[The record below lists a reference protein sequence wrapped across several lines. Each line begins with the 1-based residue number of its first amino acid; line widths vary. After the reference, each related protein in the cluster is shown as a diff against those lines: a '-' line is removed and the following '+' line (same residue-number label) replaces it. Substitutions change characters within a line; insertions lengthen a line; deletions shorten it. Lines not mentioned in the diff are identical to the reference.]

1 MKQWAQFWALAM
13 IWGSSFLL
21 IKVAVDEVGAFPL
34 VTVRLG
40 VAAIIFLVYMMATG
54 RKFPSARKDQL
65 ALLFVGIFNT
75 AVPFFLISWG
85 ETQIDSGL
93 ATVLNSTV
101 PLSTLIIA
109 HFALAD
115 EKLNRAKITGL
126 AVGFLGVFVLTSR
139 SIGESSGSLLG
150 QGAVL
155 LGSAS
160 YAVAVNVLRLRLR
173 HMDQYAVAGWS
184 VVIGAVAI
192 VAMTLLTVH
201 PLPDPADISAVAILA
216 MLTLGVVNT
225 VVAYFL
231 FYRLIREWGVRA
243 SLVTY
248 AMPPIGVTLGFVVLG
263 EDIDWR
269 LIVGA
274 GLILCGIVVAK
285 TQKPLTLLLPVRTR
299 LAGLLGLGRS

>member
-1 MKQWAQFWALAM
+1 MRQWAQFWALAL

-34 VTVRLG
+34 VSVRLG
-40 VAAIIFLVYMMATG
+40 VAAIIFMAYMIATG
-54 RKFPSARKDQL
+54 RKFPAERKDQL

-85 ETQIDSGL
+85 ETEIDSGL

-109 HFALAD
+109 HFVLAD
-115 EKLNRAKITGL
+115 EKLNRAKVTGL
-126 AVGFLGVFVLTSR
+126 VVGFLGVFVLVSR
-139 SIGESSGSLLG
+139 SIGESSGSLFG

-192 VAMTLLTVH
+192 IAATLLTVH
-201 PLPDPADISAVAILA
+201 PLPNPAEVDAVAILA

-225 VVAYFL
+225 VLAYFL
-231 FYRLIREWGVRA
+231 FYKLIKEWGVRA

-248 AMPPIGVTLGFVVLG
+248 AMPPIGVTLGFLLLD
-263 EDIDWR
+263 EKIDWR

-274 GLILCGIVVAK
+274 ALILFGIVVAK
-285 TQKPLTLLLPVRTR
+285 AQKPMTLLIPVRTR
-299 LAGLLGLGRS
+299 LAGLLGVGR

>member
-1 MKQWAQFWALAM
+1 MKQWAQFWALAL

-34 VTVRLG
+34 VSVRLG
-40 VAAIIFLVYMMATG
+40 VAAVIFLTYLIATG
-54 RKFPSARKDQL
+54 RRFPSARKDQL

-85 ETQIDSGL
+85 ETEIDSGL

-115 EKLNRAKITGL
+115 ERLNRPKIIGL
-126 AVGFLGVFVLTSR
+126 VVGFLGVFVLASR
-139 SIGESSGSLLG
+139 SIGDSSGSLLG

-155 LGSAS
+155 LGSVS
-160 YAVAVNVLRLRLR
+160 YAIAVNVLRLRLR

-192 VAMTLLTVH
+192 VASTLLTVH
-201 PLPDPADISAVAILA
+201 PLPNPADISATAILA

-225 VVAYFL
+225 VIAYFL
-231 FYRLIREWGVRA
+231 FYRLIKEWGVRA

-248 AMPPIGVTLGFVVLG
+248 AMPPIGVTLGFLLLD
-263 EDIDWR
+263 ETIDWR
-269 LIVGA
+269 LLVGA
-274 GLILCGIVVAK
+274 ALILFGIVVAK
-285 TQKPLTLLLPVRTR
+285 MHKPMTLLIPVRTR
-299 LAGLLGLGRS
+299 LAGLLGMSR

>member
-1 MKQWAQFWALAM
+1 MKQWAQFWALAL

-34 VTVRLG
+34 VSVRLG
-40 VAAIIFLVYMMATG
+40 VAAIIFLAYMIVTG
-54 RKFPSARKDQL
+54 RKFPSERKDQL

-85 ETQIDSGL
+85 ETEIDSGL

-115 EKLNRAKITGL
+115 EKLNRAKVIGL
-126 AVGFLGVFVLTSR
+126 VVGFLGVFVLASR

-173 HMDQYAVAGWS
+173 HMDQYTVAGWS

-192 VAMTLLTVH
+192 IAATLLTVH
-201 PLPDPADISAVAILA
+201 PLPNPAEINAVAILA

-225 VVAYFL
+225 VLAYFL
-231 FYRLIREWGVRA
+231 FYKLIKEWGVRA

-248 AMPPIGVTLGFVVLG
+248 AMPPIGVTLGFLLLD
-263 EDIDWR
+263 EKIDWR

-274 GLILCGIVVAK
+274 ALILFGIVVAK
-285 TQKPLTLLLPVRTR
+285 TQKPMTLLIPVRTR
-299 LAGLLGLGRS
+299 LAGLLGVGR

>member
-1 MKQWAQFWALAM
+1 MKQWAQFWALAL

-34 VTVRLG
+34 VSVRLG
-40 VAAIIFLVYMMATG
+40 VAAIIFMAYMIATG
-54 RKFPSARKDQL
+54 RKFPSERKDQL

-85 ETQIDSGL
+85 ETEIDSGL

-109 HFALAD
+109 HFVLAD
-115 EKLNRAKITGL
+115 EKLNRAKVTGL
-126 AVGFLGVFVLTSR
+126 VVGFLGVFVLASR

-173 HMDQYAVAGWS
+173 HMDQYTVAGWS

-192 VAMTLLTVH
+192 IAATLLTVH
-201 PLPDPADISAVAILA
+201 PLPNPAEVDAIAILA
-216 MLTLGVVNT
+216 MVTLGVVNT
-225 VVAYFL
+225 VLAYFL
-231 FYRLIREWGVRA
+231 FYKLIKEWGVRA

-248 AMPPIGVTLGFVVLG
+248 AMPPIGVTLGFLLLD
-263 EDIDWR
+263 EKIDWR

-274 GLILCGIVVAK
+274 ALILFGIVVAK
-285 TQKPLTLLLPVRTR
+285 AQKPMTLLIPVRTR
-299 LAGLLGLGRS
+299 LAGFLGVGR